1 MWRFLNGMF
10 PNSSRVLHLAKLL
23 VMLLFTG
30 HILACGWYFVG
41 NLSPDSWIERSR
53 ELMKRCVHL

>member
-41 NLSPDSWIERSR
+41 NLSPRFLD
-53 ELMKRCVHL
+53 